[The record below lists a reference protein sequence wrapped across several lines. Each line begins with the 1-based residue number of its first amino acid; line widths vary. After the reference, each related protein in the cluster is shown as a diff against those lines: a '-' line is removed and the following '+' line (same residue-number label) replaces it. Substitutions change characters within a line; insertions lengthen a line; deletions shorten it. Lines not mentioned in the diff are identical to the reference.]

1 MIAIANSGKKDLPKT
16 KAVRDKNARTRRHM
30 LSSFPLRLGWG
41 GIWSSEG
48 WSVPGNHW
56 NRRFEW
62 LAPPSSLQHNT

>member
-16 KAVRDKNARTRRHM
+16 NAVRDKNARTRRRM

-48 WSVPGNHW
+48 WSVPGND
-56 NRRFEW
+56 
-62 LAPPSSLQHNT
+62 